1 MLLNNCTATTST
13 KNISSNSLDNPF
25 INKGFSLIYNDKFY
39 YDKVISKKIDERS
52 LIIFQKNLK
61 KNTIVKITNILNNK
75 SIIGTVGSNADY
87 PLFNNAV
94 LSLRIADEI
103 GLNENEPYVEIL
115 EVLEDAIFVAKR
127 AKTFEEEKKVADKA
141 PVNNIN
147 ISDLNTKQTNTKNE
161 LNKNFSYEIKIADF
175 YFNDTASLL
184 INRIVKETLIKDA
197 KIKKIN
203 EKKYRVYA
211 GPFNNIN
218 SLQKSFNDISIL
230 EFENIE
236 IIKKMI
242 KLRLITLL
250 LTLLLTANANAAFD
264 VKARTAILQ
273 DYLSGEIL
281 FEKDAD
287 KSIYPASMTKI
298 MTAII
303 AFDLIRSGD
312 LNLDEKFLIS
322 ENAWRLSSAGY
333 SSMFIMV
340 GDEVS
345 VENLLRGII
354 VASGNDACVSLAEGI
369 AGTEDEFA
377 VMMTAKAKEIGM
389 DNTNFAN
396 SSGINNTENVST
408 VRDIMI
414 MSRYLIKEFPEE
426 YKYFAEK
433 EFTWDRTG
441 GDPITQ
447 GNRNPLLYKSL
458 GADGIKTGYLAVEK
472 YSLASS
478 VERNGRRLIAVGS
491 GFNTKNDRS
500 RESAKLLTWGLTN
513 FDLVEITRANTPIED
528 IGVWL
533 GKKDTVKT
541 YIKNDIYKTI
551 PKAKKR
557 LLKLSLNY
565 NGPIQAPI
573 KKDDILG
580 KLKLTY
586 NGDLIEEYDLLA
598 YEDVKKL
605 NVFSRLMKSINFL
618 IWGDV

>member
-1 MLLNNCTATTST
+1 
-13 KNISSNSLDNPF
+13 
-25 INKGFSLIYNDKFY
+25 
-39 YDKVISKKIDERS
+39 
-52 LIIFQKNLK
+52 
-61 KNTIVKITNILNNK
+61 
-75 SIIGTVGSNADY
+75 
-87 PLFNNAV
+87 
-94 LSLRIADEI
+94 
-103 GLNENEPYVEIL
+103 
-115 EVLEDAIFVAKR
+115 
-127 AKTFEEEKKVADKA
+127 
-141 PVNNIN
+141 
-147 ISDLNTKQTNTKNE
+147 
-161 LNKNFSYEIKIADF
+161 
-175 YFNDTASLL
+175 
-184 INRIVKETLIKDA
+184 
-197 KIKKIN
+197 
-203 EKKYRVYA
+203 
-211 GPFNNIN
+211 
-218 SLQKSFNDISIL
+218 
-230 EFENIE
+230 
-236 IIKKMI
+236 MI
-242 KLRLITLL
+242 KLRLITIL

-298 MTAII
+298 MTTII

-312 LNLDEKFLIS
+312 LSLDEKFLVS

-389 DNTNFAN
+389 NNTNFAN

-491 GFNTKNDRS
+491 GFNTKNARS

-513 FDLVEITRANTPIED
+513 FDLVEIAKANTPIED
-528 IGVWL
+528 IDVWL

-557 LLKLSLNY
+557 LLKVSLNY

-580 KLKLTY
+580 KLKLTF
-586 NGDLIEEYDLLA
+586 NGELIEEYDLLA
-598 YEDVKKL
+598 YEDIKKL